1 MDEIQRQTDVCKDD
15 IMNMKN
21 SLSAHNW
28 DINELK
34 AQVYELK
41 NHMADV
47 QAKLNNL
54 NDDFYSRTYDI
65 DIEALYKK

>member
-1 MDEIQRQTDVCKDD
+1 
-15 IMNMKN
+15 MNMKN

>member
-1 MDEIQRQTDVCKDD
+1 MDALRKDVFGRFATAKQFETLEYKVSGKMDEIQRQTDVCKDD

-34 AQVYELK
+34 A
-41 NHMADV
+41 
-47 QAKLNNL
+47 
-54 NDDFYSRTYDI
+54 
-65 DIEALYKK
+65 